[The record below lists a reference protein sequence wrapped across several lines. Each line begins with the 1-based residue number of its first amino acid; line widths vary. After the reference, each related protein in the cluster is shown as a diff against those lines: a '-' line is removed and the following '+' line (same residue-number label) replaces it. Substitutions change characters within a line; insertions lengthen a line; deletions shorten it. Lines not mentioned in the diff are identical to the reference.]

1 MPEMSGRQT
10 VAFQKG
16 KWNMG
21 SIAEEENKLF
31 AELRINN
38 PDIVDDGVASEED
51 YLSAKYKIMYVL
63 KEVNGGK
70 SWSLREFVRDGGR
83 PQTWDNIA
91 RWTEAIFDLDTEKPW
106 SYWENDNED
115 RRKKILKTI
124 CAVNVKKTSGG
135 HTSHADEIY
144 QAAIDNSAILQK
156 QLSLYNPDIIIC
168 CGTEKAFVDACYKNQ
183 EPDWK
188 MTSRGIWYFVDNDTV
203 VISFAHPE
211 ARVKDCF
218 LHYAL
223 VDAVKEIRSV
233 VNLRHTDK
241 YTEKWIMGRQGDVR
255 RKLVFR
261 KGEFF

>member
-1 MPEMSGRQT
+1 MEVISGKGNARNVREVDHNIPER
-10 VAFQKG
+10 
-16 KWNMG
+16 KWCMD
-21 SIAEEENKLF
+21 SITEEENRLF
-31 AELRINN
+31 AELRIEN
-38 PDIVDDGVASEED
+38 PDIIDDGIASEED

-70 SWSLREFVRDGGR
+70 SWSLRKFVRDGGR

-91 RWTEAIFDLDTEKPW
+91 RWTEAILNLDAEEKPW
-106 SYWENDNED
+106 SYWEKDNEA
-115 RRKKILKTI
+115 RRKKILKLI

-144 QAAIDNSAILQK
+144 QAAIDNSTILQK

-183 EPDWK
+183 KLDWK
-188 MTSRGIWYFVDNDTV
+188 MTSRGIWYFVDNDRV

-223 VDAVKEIRSV
+223 VDAVREIR
-233 VNLRHTDK
+233 LR
-241 YTEKWIMGRQGDVR
+241 GD
-255 RKLVFR
+255 
-261 KGEFF
+261 